1 MHWQAA
7 GYYASRCLQTSW
19 LDFQAGYAAAKAE
32 TAAAV
37 AAERERCLRI
47 VESVD
52 NYSNPMTANDCAD
65 AIRAGEKEGTPC
77 CSNPIKNAW
86 GQDVDTTKLNAAHA
100 FASRVLAGQEAH
112 QPAAQHADDVAV
124 DALAALL
131 KAKLAKQRAKGYSGW
146 DTDCTQQ
153 RLSNLLRAHV
163 EKGDPVDVANF
174 CAFLSARG
182 EGIATQPAAQQ
193 GEPFGYFRAEPF
205 GWTDCA
211 EGDEGA
217 VALYEKA
224 GATDATL
231 HKIIASVEAA
241 LDAAG
246 APAGTLVDRIG
257 ALAEDA
263 ARWRFSVADGGNQRM
278 SWLDVYDEWDG
289 DGDFTAAI
297 DAARAQQ
304 EAG

>member
-1 MHWQAA
+1 MSTATPPPEAPTLQAVRL
-7 GYYASRCLQTSW
+7 YAEAFEYL
-19 LDFQAGYAAAKAE
+19 LAH
-32 TAAAV
+32 
-37 AAERERCLRI
+37 
-47 VESVD
+47 
-52 NYSNPMTANDCAD
+52 
-65 AIRAGEKEGTPC
+65 C

-86 GQDVDTTKLNAAHA
+86 GQEVNTTKLNTAHA
-100 FASRVLAGQEAH
+100 FASRVLAGQEA
-112 QPAAQHADDVAV
+112 P
-124 DALAALL
+124 
-131 KAKLAKQRAKGYSGW
+131 
-146 DTDCTQQ
+146 
-153 RLSNLLRAHV
+153 
-163 EKGDPVDVANF
+163 
-174 CAFLSARG
+174 
-182 EGIATQPAAQQ
+182 QPAAQQ

-224 GATDATL
+224 SATDATL
-231 HKIIASVEAA
+231 HKIIAGAEAA

-246 APAGTLVDRIG
+246 APAGTLVERIG

-278 SWLDVYDEWDG
+278 SWLDVYDDWDG

-297 DAARAQQ
+297 DTARTQQ